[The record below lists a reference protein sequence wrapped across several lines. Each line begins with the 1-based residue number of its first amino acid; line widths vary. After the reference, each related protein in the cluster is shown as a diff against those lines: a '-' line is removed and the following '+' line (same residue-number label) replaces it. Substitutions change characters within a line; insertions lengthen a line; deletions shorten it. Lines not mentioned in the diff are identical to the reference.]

1 MKWKCIGRLRYQAA
15 MNRKQRRAE
24 PRLGT
29 PSRAVSAPSPI
40 ASWLNAALAHQ
51 RAGHVEDAERLCR
64 NILAI
69 DSGHAQTLHLLGL
82 IQHQRGRPDEAIES
96 IRRAIARNGRDP
108 AFHHNLGNILRAQQL
123 PAEALKSYERAL
135 SLDPSSGDTLYN
147 LGNTCLDL
155 RRPAQAVTYF
165 ERALRHR
172 PGAIELHNNLGT
184 TLHDLGRYDEAVA
197 RYREALALRPDAVEI
212 RDNLAAALR
221 AQGELEAAQAC
232 YEGTLALRPNRLES
246 LIGLGVVLRDRGFPA
261 EAVARC
267 EQALALAPDHLE
279 ARNNLGVALVD
290 LGRPEEA
297 VAHYGRILAQ
307 RPERAETHNNLGF
320 ALQRQG
326 RHAEALAC
334 YGRALALKPDFADAH
349 FNRAVTLLLTG
360 QFDEGWEEYE
370 WRFVVGRYDRR
381 FDAPL
386 WPGERLD
393 GKAILIH
400 AEQGFGDTL
409 QFIRYVPAVAERGG
423 TVVLEVPQ
431 PLLRLARTAAGVS
444 QVIVAGDPLPSFDCH
459 CPLLSLPRVFGTNL
473 ATIPGAVPY
482 LSVPQDAAAAWAER
496 IGVAPGLRV
505 GLVWAGTGV
514 GAIDLRSLRSMFE
527 VADVSWFSLQVGD
540 RSGDLSLLDGVKIA
554 GLAPWL
560 TDFAE
565 TAAAVSRLHLV
576 ISVDT
581 SVAHLAGALGRPI
594 WLLLPKHSEW
604 RWLLERNDSPWYPTA
619 TLFRQRNPGDWHEV
633 ARQVAAALLQM
644 LSSRRIRDA
653 AAVL

>member
-1 MKWKCIGRLRYQAA
+1 

-24 PRLGT
+24 TRLGT
-29 PSRAVSAPSPI
+29 PSRAVSALSPI
-40 ASWLNAALAHQ
+40 AGWLNAALAHQ

-64 NILAI
+64 NILAA
-69 DSGHAQTLHLLGL
+69 DPGHAQTLHLLGL
-82 IQHQRGRPDEAIES
+82 IQYQCGRPDEAIES
-96 IRRAIARNGRDP
+96 IRRAIARDGRDP
-108 AFHHNLGNILRAQQL
+108 AFHHNLGNILRAQDRS
-123 PAEALKSYERAL
+123 AEALKCYERAL
-135 SLDPSSGDTLYN
+135 SLDPSSIDTLYN

-155 RRPAQAVTYF
+155 KRPAQAVTYF

-172 PGAIELHNNLGT
+172 PDVIELHNNLGT
-184 TLHDLGRYDEAVA
+184 TLHDLGRYDAAIA

-232 YEGTLALRPNRLES
+232 YEDTLALRPNRLES
-246 LIGLGVVLRDRGFPA
+246 LIGLGVVLRDRGLPA

-267 EQALALAPDHLE
+267 EQALALSPDHPE

-297 VAHYGRILAQ
+297 AAHYERVLAQ

-326 RHAEALAC
+326 RHADAVAC
-334 YGRALALKPDFADAH
+334 YGRALAVKPDYADAH

-370 WRFVVGRYDRR
+370 WRFAVGRYDRR

-386 WPGERLD
+386 WSGERLD
-393 GKAILIH
+393 GKTILIH

-444 QVIVAGDPLPSFDCH
+444 QVIVADDPLPSFDCH
-459 CPLLSLPRVFGTNL
+459 CPLLSLPRVFKTNL

-496 IGVAPGLRV
+496 IGVAPELRV

-565 TAAAVSRLHLV
+565 TAAAVSRLDLV

-604 RWLLERNDSPWYPTA
+604 RWLLERNDSPWYSTA
-619 TLFRQRNPGDWHEV
+619 RLFRQRDPGDWHEV